1 MQARAERAERAG
13 AGAGHGGAGSGA
25 AQQGSLSA
33 SGDPIF
39 SYKGIRTKFN
49 LPPRKLTTL
58 MTWVAPGTG
67 ALMELAASTF
77 TGPHQSLEH
86 QENGLPYQS
95 WFERFLVRADQP

>member
-1 MQARAERAERAG
+1 
-13 AGAGHGGAGSGA
+13 
-25 AQQGSLSA
+25 
-33 SGDPIF
+33 
-39 SYKGIRTKFN
+39 
-49 LPPRKLTTL
+49 

-95 WFERFLVRADQP
+95 WFERFLVRAD